1 MLNKIMI
8 VLLVVIM
15 AGSGVTGYYV
25 YQQHQYIDSLTKQLA
40 VSQQENTAQVE
51 TIKNNMDAQLT
62 SVDEK
67 ISSLKADN
75 AAGLADF
82 KKQEETDKLS
92 LGAQIDDT
100 STRISTLKGKID
112 TDLNS
117 VSAQINDITP
127 GLAAD
132 KIFNKVNPS
141 IVQITDG
148 TFTYGAGFLFDPNGH
163 VVTAAHVIEDISN
176 ISVILSDGTVS
187 TATIVGKA
195 LRSDVVVLKLDVTT
209 SLPPVTLAGSS
220 SVTPGDAVIA
230 VGHPF
235 DLTNSLTVGVVSQ
248 IHRFED
254 IGGDSEEWLADLIQ
268 FDAAVNPGNS
278 GGPLFDEN
286 GNVVGMVVATV
297 NPIFGSG
304 VSFAVSTARIRY
316 AADLLILI
324 GKSYY
329 PFIGIYVNYVTPDYA
344 ASLGLKTCNG
354 ALVVNVM
361 GGFAAYRAGIK
372 NGDIITAIGSTAIN
386 CPEDVY
392 SYLGGQVMVGGGIVV
407 YIKRGEQN
415 LSFNVMVD
423 SVSEDYRWVWGE
435 IISGPSTIKMPGIY
449 I

>member
-62 SVDEK
+62 SVDDE

-148 TFTYGAGFLFDPNGH
+148 TYTYGAGFLFDPNGH
-163 VVTAAHVIEDISN
+163 VVTAAHVIEGISN
-176 ISVILSDGTVS
+176 VSVILSDGTVS

-195 LRSDVVVLKLDVTT
+195 LRSDVAVLKLDVTT
-209 SLPPVTLAGSS
+209 SLPPGRWQ
-220 SVTPGDAVIA
+220 AV
-230 VGHPF
+230 P
-235 DLTNSLTVGVVSQ
+235 
-248 IHRFED
+248 
-254 IGGDSEEWLADLIQ
+254 
-268 FDAAVNPGNS
+268 
-278 GGPLFDEN
+278 
-286 GNVVGMVVATV
+286 
-297 NPIFGSG
+297 
-304 VSFAVSTARIRY
+304 
-316 AADLLILI
+316 
-324 GKSYY
+324 
-329 PFIGIYVNYVTPDYA
+329 
-344 ASLGLKTCNG
+344 ASR
-354 ALVVNVM
+354 LVM
-361 GGFAAYRAGIK
+361 
-372 NGDIITAIGSTAIN
+372 
-386 CPEDVY
+386 
-392 SYLGGQVMVGGGIVV
+392 Q
-407 YIKRGEQN
+407 
-415 LSFNVMVD
+415 
-423 SVSEDYRWVWGE
+423 
-435 IISGPSTIKMPGIY
+435 
-449 I
+449 

>member
-62 SVDEK
+62 SVDDE

-148 TFTYGAGFLFDPNGH
+148 TFTYGAGFLYDTAGH

-176 ISVILSDGTVS
+176 ISVILSDGTISKAAV
-187 TATIVGKA
+187 VGKA
-195 LRSDVVVLKLDVTT
+195 LHSDVAVLKLDVAT
-209 SLPPVTLAGSS
+209 SLQPVTMVSNS
-220 SVTPGDAVIA
+220 SVTPGDAVIT
-230 VGHPF
+230 VGHPL
-235 DLTNSLTVGVVSQ
+235 DLTNSITVGVVSQ

-278 GGPLFDEN
+278 GGPLFDKD
-286 GNVVGMVVATV
+286 GKVVGMVVATV

-304 VSFAVSTARIRY
+304 IAFAVSTTRIQTV
-316 AADLLILI
+316 ASNLINNA
-324 GKSYY
+324 KNWY
-329 PFIGIYVNYVTPDYA
+329 PFLGVYVNYVTPDYA
-344 ASLGLKTCNG
+344 ASHDLKSCNG
-354 ALVVNVM
+354 ALIINLINDYV
-361 GGFAAYRAGIK
+361 GQAGIK
-372 NGDIITAIGSTAIN
+372 NGDIITAIDSTTIN

-392 SYLGGQVMVGGGIVV
+392 SYIGGHTLPFQKIIVRVLRNNQEMNFSCILGA
-407 YIKRGEQN
+407 
-415 LSFNVMVD
+415 
-423 SVSEDYRWVWGE
+423 VSEDYRWIWGE
-435 IISGPSTIKMPGIY
+435 IDFMPTPFKIPGIY